1 MNHTDPFAS
10 QQVLCVV
17 APFYNEEEIADRFYE
32 ALRDELL
39 LLENIDYRLV
49 FVDDGSTDRT
59 LERLN
64 DIADRDEAVS
74 VLSLSRNFGHQMAL
88 TAGLDHAQG
97 DAVVVMDSD
106 LQHPPAL
113 IRSMVEFWREGNDI
127 VSAVRQQ
134 SAGAS
139 WFKRSTASLFYWLA
153 GRLSDTPIVPGACD
167 FCLLSRVAHE
177 ALLTMR
183 ERHRFLRGMVAWLGF
198 RRAFVP
204 FDAPARTAGRSKY
217 TLSKMIRLALDGMFS
232 FSAVP
237 MAIASRVG
245 SIVLLAAACYLAYV
259 LGRYCLVGD
268 LISGWSSLICTVLI
282 LNGMQLIFIGLIGE
296 YLARTFDEAKGR
308 PLYLL
313 KPPRLELDTT
323 RNQPPRHGA
332 VPAGFAANDQTR
344 DQPAPKLRPLTPME
358 VD

>member
-1 MNHTDPFAS
+1 
-10 QQVLCVV
+10 V
-17 APFYNEEEIADRFYE
+17 APFYNEEEMASRFYE

-39 LLENIDYRLV
+39 LLENIDYRMV

-64 DIADRDEAVS
+64 AIAERDEAVT

-113 IRSMVEFWREGNDI
+113 IRNLVELWREGNDI

-134 SAGAS
+134 STGAS
-139 WFKRSTASLFYWLA
+139 WFKRSTASMFYWLV
-153 GRLSDTPIVPGACD
+153 GRLSDTPIIPGACD

-183 ERHRFLRGMVAWLGF
+183 ERHRFLRGMIAWLGF

-204 FDAPARTAGRSKY
+204 FDAAARTAGRSKY
-217 TLSKMIRLALDGMFS
+217 TLSKMVRLALDGVFS

-237 MAIASRVG
+237 MAVASRVG

-259 LGRYCLVGD
+259 LGRYLLVGD

-313 KPPRLELDTT
+313 KPPRRELDNA
-323 RNQPPRHGA
+323 RDRSPRQGA
-332 VPAGFAANDQTR
+332 VPTGFATNHSSSA
-344 DQPAPKLRPLTPME
+344 QPAPTRCALTPTE
-358 VD
+358 VDR